1 MVPFVPVT
9 MRGYV
14 EAGTLEPT
22 EIIRGDE
29 ALPPSGGVTGF
40 VPKPAT
46 APLGN
51 PETPK
56 FTGELKLTIEL
67 TITVVVPV
75 EP

>member
-9 MRGYV
+9 MSGYV
-14 EAGTLEPT
+14 DAGTLEPT

-29 ALPPSGGVTGF
+29 AVPPSGGVTGF

-56 FTGELKLTIEL
+56 FTGELKLSNEL
-67 TITVVVPV
+67 TMTVVVPA